1 MRFKGKVAIVTGSS
15 RGIGKGLAI
24 AFAKEGADVVLA
36 ARSLG
41 KPVYRQGTLNE
52 TEKEIRALRAGG
64 RVIAIKTDVG
74 VRSEAEAMIEST
86 IKELGRIDVLVNNA
100 WPVVFKSEFLYDLDP
115 EVAEGEI
122 NAFRGVL
129 NCCRAVL
136 PQMRSQKY
144 GRIINITS
152 MGSKQKVPFW
162 PVYAGLKAGVAHF
175 SRSLAMVVG
184 ADGITVNC
192 VGPGLTDTESSWDAL
207 KDFIEYMVSQQP
219 VQRMGKIE
227 DVANAVL
234 FLASDEA
241 SFITGQDLTV
251 DGGSGPY

>member
-1 MRFKGKVAIVTGSS
+1 VRFKDKVVIVTGSS
-15 RGIGKGLAI
+15 KGLGKGFAI
-24 AFAKEGADVVLA
+24 AFAKEGANVVLA
-36 ARSLG
+36 ARSLAQ
-41 KPVYRQGTLNE
+41 PVYREGTLND
-52 TEKEIRALRAGG
+52 TEKEIRALGAGG
-64 RVIAIKTDVG
+64 GVLAVKTDVG
-74 VRSEAEAMIEST
+74 VQSEVEAMVEKT
-86 IKELGRIDVLVNNA
+86 IQEFGRIDVLVNNA
-100 WPVVFKSEFLYDLDP
+100 WPVIFKADFLDDLRP
-115 EVAEGEI
+115 EMVEPQL

-144 GRIINITS
+144 GRIVNITS

-184 ADGITVNC
+184 ADGIAVNC
-192 VGPGLTDTESSWDAL
+192 VGPGLTDSPSSYAAMGDVIPYATAQTP
-207 KDFIEYMVSQQP
+207 IP
-219 VQRMGKIE
+219 RMGTIE
-227 DVANAVL
+227 EVANAVL

>member
-1 MRFKGKVAIVTGSS
+1 
-15 RGIGKGLAI
+15 
-24 AFAKEGADVVLA
+24 
-36 ARSLG
+36 
-41 KPVYRQGTLNE
+41 
-52 TEKEIRALRAGG
+52 
-64 RVIAIKTDVG
+64 
-74 VRSEAEAMIEST
+74 
-86 IKELGRIDVLVNNA
+86 
-100 WPVVFKSEFLYDLDP
+100 
-115 EVAEGEI
+115 
-122 NAFRGVL
+122 
-129 NCCRAVL
+129 
-136 PQMRSQKY
+136 
-144 GRIINITS
+144 
-152 MGSKQKVPFW
+152 
-162 PVYAGLKAGVAHF
+162 
-175 SRSLAMVVG
+175 MVVG

>member
-1 MRFKGKVAIVTGSS
+1 MRFKGKVAVVTGSS

-41 KPVYRQGTLNE
+41 QPMYREGTLKD
-52 TEKEIRALRAGG
+52 TEAEIRALGAGG
-64 RVIAIKTDVG
+64 RVLAIKTDVG
-74 VRSEAEAMIEST
+74 VRSEAEAMIDKT
-86 IKELGRIDVLVNNA
+86 IKEFGRIDILVNNA
-100 WPVVFKSEFLYDLDP
+100 WPVVFKAEFLYDLDP
-115 EVAEGEI
+115 EIAEGEI

-144 GRIINITS
+144 GRIINISS

-175 SRSLAMVVG
+175 SRSFAMVVG

-192 VGPGLTDTESSWDAL
+192 VGPGLTDTESSWDSL
-207 KDFIEYMVSQQP
+207 KDFIDYMISQQP
-219 VQRMGKIE
+219 IQRMGKIE
-227 DVANAVL
+227 DVAGAVL